1 MQDSFATASV
11 VVCFLFVWWGGGGSV
26 VVVSQSRVIRL
37 GGRVLLRSY
46 MEPWNNPFEV
56 HANWEQI
63 VTPVCCTSWLGEI
76 RRRPREAA
84 IK

>member
-11 VVCFLFVWWGGGGSV
+11 VVCFSVRLVGGGYV